1 MDIMIDKAKA
11 LAVLQ
16 SAKLKKYLI
25 RAVLV
30 FALIGVVGFL
40 ILPPVVKYFVLAKAS
55 EALHRTVDVKKIS
68 INPYALTMEV
78 EGLSIQ
84 EREGTETFA
93 SFDSLYVNLQSA
105 SIFRGGPV
113 VGEFRLVSPKVRIV
127 RLSDTRYNFSDLMDE
142 FMAQPKSEGPTP
154 AFSINNIQLTGGS
167 VEFDD
172 RPVEEKHLVSDIN
185 ISLPFV
191 SSLAYATDIFVEPSF
206 SATFNGSPLVIKG
219 KSKPFSE
226 TRESEMALDL
236 ADLELDRF
244 LDYSPIKLPI
254 KMLSGKL
261 DTKLSAVFRQE
272 KEKPATLEIS
282 GTLGIKDLNVKE
294 NSGASLL
301 SFKQLDISI
310 APSELLG
317 GRYAVERVALAS
329 PEVHARVSKE
339 GDINWIEFFRGELAK
354 AQTKET
360 LADDPAAVTKSSPAG
375 ISWSLGQATIS
386 GGAVHWLDESH
397 GEPFNAK
404 IDNIEI
410 DLRKLTS
417 RNENPAEVDLS
428 WRINAGEWLTVE
440 RFALKGGAID
450 LGKRQAVIA
459 EVETQGTRSLLKRN
473 KAGAI
478 DWLKPPSLRAVE
490 ASQQDAAEPWVLTI
504 NKYHGDDI
512 GLRFEDG
519 GVSPAVVQS
528 IENLNVDL
536 ENVTTV
542 PGQVTKVA
550 SSFKLNKKG
559 EVSVAGN
566 VRPFPLMADLRLDV
580 KGIELLPLQPYFS
593 EKLNI
598 EVKRGQVA
606 VSGDLQ
612 VRQEETAKA
621 AKTDEAPTLSGGFS
635 GHATIG
641 DFSAVDKLNSAD
653 FLRWKSFYF
662 GKIDAKSKPESLSI
676 GEIALSDFFAR
687 VIVTPEG
694 KLNLMQIVRQPD
706 TGVVAVVPD
715 AGAKPQSAEAKPEP
729 VPDGKAVAPVA
740 AASESKPMM
749 PIKIGKITLQGGTVR
764 FTDNF
769 VKPNYTANL
778 RKIGGGVTGLSSEP
792 GSIADLSLR
801 GSYDDVAPLGLTAK
815 INPLSAKP
823 YLDLQ
828 AEVKGIEMTSFSTY
842 SGKYAGYAIDKGK
855 LSVFVKYKIE
865 NDQLNAENRVFLDQ
879 LTFGNAVESPDAT
892 KLPVKLA
899 IALLQNSKGE
909 IDVNLPISGS
919 LNDPQFSVGGLVV
932 KVIVNLLVK
941 AVTAPFALIGSMFG
955 GGEELSNVE
964 FAPGRASI
972 NDEAQKR
979 LENLAKALVDRPAL
993 NLEIEGRVDPEN
1005 DPEGLKAA
1013 RIERKVRAV
1022 KRDDMT
1028 KGGAESESLS
1038 NIQVSDEEYPEL
1050 LERVYRAEKFP
1061 KPRNMVGMVKTLP
1074 VEEMEKLIL
1083 ANSTVGEEDLVDL
1096 GDRRAKA
1103 VRDWLI
1109 EHEVPVDRIFLRPT
1123 QLGAGEAKP
1132 GAEPDTKAAAARADF
1147 SLK

>member
-1 MDIMIDKAKA
+1 MIDKAKT
-11 LAVLQ
+11 LAVLK
-16 SAKLKKYLI
+16 SAKLKKYVL
-25 RAVLV
+25 RAVIAFV
-30 FALIGVVGFL
+30 LIGVLGFL
-40 ILPPVVKYFVLAKAS
+40 VLPPVVKYFALAKAS
-55 EALHRTVDVKKIS
+55 EALHRTVEVKKIH
-68 INPYALTMEV
+68 INPYALSLEV
-78 EGLSIQ
+78 EGLSIK
-84 EREGTETFA
+84 EPDGVETFA
-93 SFDSLYVNLQSA
+93 SFENLYVNLESA

-113 VGEFRLVSPKVRIV
+113 IGEFRLVAPKVRIA

-154 AFSINNIQLTGGS
+154 AFSVNNIQLTGGE
-167 VEFDD
+167 VVFDD
-172 RPVEEKHLVSDIN
+172 QPVDEKHVVSDIN
-185 ISLPFV
+185 LSLPFI
-191 SSLAYATDIFVEPSF
+191 SSLAYATEIFVEPAF

-219 KSKPFSE
+219 RSKPFSQSL
-226 TRESEMALDL
+226 ESEMTLDL

-261 DTKLSAVFRQE
+261 DTQLTAVFRQE
-272 KEKPATLEIS
+272 PEKAATLEVS
-282 GTLGIKDLNVKE
+282 GTLGIKGLNVKD

-301 SFKQLDISI
+301 SFKQLDVAI
-310 APSELLG
+310 APSDLLG
-317 GRYAVERVALAS
+317 GRYAVEKVTLAS
-329 PEVHARVSKE
+329 PEIHARVSKE

-354 AQTKET
+354 AAPVAA
-360 LADDPAAVTKSSPAG
+360 ADGGEKAASPAAAKAKV
-375 ISWSLGQATIS
+375 SWSLAQAKVS

-404 IDNIEI
+404 VDNIDI
-410 DLRKLTS
+410 DLRKLS
-417 RNENPAEVDLS
+417 NGDKPAEVDLS
-428 WRINAGEWLTVE
+428 WRIDAGEWLTVE
-440 RFALKGGAID
+440 RFAVKGGQID
-450 LGKRQAVIA
+450 LARREAVIP
-459 EVETQGTRSLLKRN
+459 EVETQGARSLIRRTRD
-473 KAGAI
+473 GAI
-478 DWLKPPSLRAVE
+478 DWIKPPTLRAVE
-490 ASQQDAAEPWVLTI
+490 ASQQDASAPWTLTI
-504 NKYHGDDI
+504 NKYHGEEI
-512 GLRFEDG
+512 GLRFEDA
-519 GVSPAVVQS
+519 GVSPAVTQS
-528 IENLNVDL
+528 IENLSLDL

-542 PGQVTKVA
+542 PGQATKVA
-550 SSFKLNKKG
+550 TNFKLNKKG
-559 EVSVAGN
+559 EVALSGTVQ
-566 VRPFPLMADLRLDV
+566 PFPLVADIKLDV
-580 KGIELLPLQPYFS
+580 KGLEILPFQPYFA
-593 EKLNI
+593 EKLN
-598 EVKRGQVA
+598 VDVTRGQVA

-612 VRQEETAKA
+612 LRQ
-621 AKTDEAPTLSGGFS
+621 DEATKAGEAPALAGGFA
-635 GHATIG
+635 GQATIG

-662 GKIDAKSKPESLSI
+662 GKIDAKLNPNSVSI

-706 TGVVAVVPD
+706 GEAVAVVPD
-715 AGAKPQSAEAKPEP
+715 A
-729 VPDGKAVAPVA
+729 A
-740 AASESKPMM
+740 AASKPESVAASPAPAVEGKAEVPVDNAAVSTPTM
-749 PIKIGKITLQGGTVR
+749 PVKIGKITLQGGAVR

-778 RKIGGGVTGLSSEP
+778 RKIGGSVTGLSTEP
-792 GSIADLSLR
+792 GSVADLALR
-801 GSYDDVAPLGLTAK
+801 GSYDDVAPLSLTAK

-879 LTFGNAVESPDAT
+879 LTFGDQVESPDAT

-919 LNDPQFSVGGLVV
+919 LNDPQFSIGGLVI

-941 AVTAPFALIGSMFG
+941 AVTSPFALIGSMFG

-964 FAPGRASI
+964 FAAGYATF
-972 NDEAQKR
+972 DAEAQKR
-979 LENLAKALVDRPAL
+979 LENLSKALIDRPAL
-993 NLEIEGRVDPEN
+993 KIEIEGRIDPEN
-1005 DPEGLKAA
+1005 DPEGLKHA
-1013 RIERKVRAV
+1013 RMERKVRAA
-1022 KRDDMT
+1022 KREDMT
-1028 KGGAESESLS
+1028 KAGIEVESLAS
-1038 NIQVSDEEYPEL
+1038 VQVSDEEYPGL

-1083 ANSTVGEEDLVDL
+1083 ANSTVDEEDLLNL

-1109 EHEVPVDRIFLRPT
+1109 EHQVESERIFLRPT
-1123 QLGAGEAKP
+1123 QPATSEAKP
-1132 GAEPDTKAAAARADF
+1132 DATQENKAKAARADF
-1147 SLK
+1147 SLR

>member
-84 EREGTETFA
+84 EREGSETFA

-282 GTLGIKDLNVKE
+282 GALGIKDLNVKE

-301 SFKQLDISI
+301 SFKQLDVSI

-417 RNENPAEVDLS
+417 HNENPAEVDLS

-450 LGKRQAVIA
+450 LGKRQALIA
-459 EVETQGTRSLLKRN
+459 EIETQGARSLLKRT
-473 KAGAI
+473 KEGAI

-490 ASQQDAAEPWVLTI
+490 ASQQDASDPWVLTV
-504 NKYHGDDI
+504 NKYHGEDI
-512 GLRFEDG
+512 GLRVEDG
-519 GVSPAVVQS
+519 AVSPAVVQS
-528 IENLNVDL
+528 IENLSVDL

-542 PGQVTKVA
+542 PGQVAKVA
-550 SSFKLNKKG
+550 SRFKLNKKG

-566 VRPFPLMADLRLDV
+566 VQPFPLTADLRLDL

-593 EKLNI
+593 EKLNV
-598 EVKRGQVA
+598 EVTRGQVA
-606 VSGDLQ
+606 LSGDLQ
-612 VRQEETAKA
+612 VRQEAA
-621 AKTDEAPTLSGGFS
+621 AKSDEAPVLTGGFS
-635 GHATIG
+635 GQATIG

-662 GKIDAKSKPESLSI
+662 GKIDAKLKPESISI

-715 AGAKPQSAEAKPEP
+715 AGAKPRPEEAKPAPAPE
-729 VPDGKAVAPVA
+729 GQAVAQVVSPR
-740 AASESKPMM
+740 ENKPTM

-778 RKIGGGVTGLSSEP
+778 RKIGGSVTGLSSEP

-801 GSYDDVAPLGLTAK
+801 GSYDDVAPLSLTAK

-828 AEVKGIEMTSFSTY
+828 AEVKGIELTSFSTY

-879 LTFGNAVESPDAT
+879 LTFGEPVESPDAT

-979 LENLAKALVDRPAL
+979 LENLAKALVDRPNL
-993 NLEIEGRVDPEN
+993 KLEIEGRVDPEG
-1005 DPEGLKAA
+1005 DPEGLKVA
-1013 RIERKVRAV
+1013 RIERKVRAM
-1022 KRDDMT
+1022 KREDMT
-1028 KGGAESESLS
+1028 KAGVESESLAK
-1038 NIQVSDEEYPEL
+1038 IQVSDEEYPEL

-1061 KPRNMVGMVKTLP
+1061 KPRNMVGLVKSLP
-1074 VEEMEKLIL
+1074 VTEMEKLIL
-1083 ANSTVGEEDLVDL
+1083 ANSTVDEEDLVDL

-1109 EHEVPVDRIFLRPT
+1109 EHEVSVDRIFLLPT
-1123 QLGAGEAKP
+1123 QLGIGEAKP
-1132 GAEPDTKAAAARADF
+1132 GKESDTKAKAARADF

>member
-1 MDIMIDKAKA
+1 MDIMIDKARV

-16 SAKLKKYLI
+16 SAKLKKYVL
-25 RAVLV
+25 RAVIA
-30 FALIGVVGFL
+30 FALIGVIGFL
-40 ILPPVVKYFVLAKAS
+40 VLPPVVKYFVLAKAS

-68 INPYALTMEV
+68 INPYALTLEV

-93 SFDSLYVNLQSA
+93 SFDSLYVNLESA

-113 VGEFRLVSPKVRIV
+113 VGELRLAGPKLRVV

-142 FMAQPKSEGPTP
+142 FMAQPKTDGPTP
-154 AFSINNIQLTGGS
+154 AFSINNIQMTGGS

-185 ISLPFV
+185 LSLPFV

-226 TRESEMALDL
+226 TLESEMALDL

-244 LDYSPIKLPI
+244 LDYSPIKFPI

-272 KEKPATLEIS
+272 KEKRATLEIS

-294 NSGASLL
+294 NGGASLL
-301 SFKQLDISI
+301 SFKQLGVSI
-310 APSELLG
+310 APSDLLG
-317 GRYAVERVALAS
+317 GRYEVERVSLVS
-329 PEVHARVSKE
+329 PELHARVSKD
-339 GDINWIEFFRGELAK
+339 GDINWIEFFRGELEK
-354 AQTKET
+354 AQTR
-360 LADDPAAVTKSSPAG
+360 DVVDGNQAAVTKSSSAK
-375 ISWSLGQATIS
+375 ISWSLGQARIS

-397 GEPFNAK
+397 GDPFNAK
-404 IDNIEI
+404 IDNIEV

-417 RNENPAEVDLS
+417 KSDKPAEVDLS
-428 WRINAGEWLTVE
+428 WRIDAGEWLTVE
-440 RFALKGGAID
+440 RFAVKGGEID

-459 EVETQGTRSLLKRN
+459 DVETQGARSLLKRT
-473 KAGAI
+473 KDGAI

-490 ASQQDAAEPWVLTI
+490 ASQQDASDPWVVTV
-504 NKYHGDDI
+504 NKYHGEDI

-559 EVSVAGN
+559 EVSVSGN
-566 VRPFPLMADLRLDV
+566 VQPFPLTADLRLDV

-598 EVKRGQVA
+598 EVTRGQVG

-612 VRQEETAKA
+612 MRQDETAKP
-621 AKTDEAPTLSGGFS
+621 DEAPALTGNFS
-635 GHATIG
+635 GQATIG

-662 GKIDAKSKPESLSI
+662 GKIDAKLKPDSLSI

-715 AGAKPQSAEAKPEP
+715 AGETPQPAEAKPAPAPE
-729 VPDGKAVAPVA
+729 GQAVAPVA
-740 AASESKPMM
+740 EGESKPTM

-778 RKIGGGVTGLSSEP
+778 RKIGGSVTGLSSEP

-801 GSYDDVAPLGLTAK
+801 GSYDDVAPLSLTAK

-879 LTFGNAVESPDAT
+879 LTFGDAVESPDAT

-964 FAPGRASI
+964 FAAGRASI

-993 NLEIEGRVDPEN
+993 KLEIEGRVDPEG

-1013 RIERKVRAV
+1013 RMERKVRAV
-1022 KRDDMT
+1022 KREDMT
-1028 KGGAESESLS
+1028 KAGVEAESLA
-1038 NIQVSDEEYPEL
+1038 NIQVSDEEYPDL

-1061 KPRNMVGMVKTLP
+1061 KPRNMVGLVKTLP

-1083 ANSTVGEEDLVDL
+1083 ANSTVDEEDLIDL

-1109 EHEVPVDRIFLRPT
+1109 EHEVSVERIFLRPT

-1132 GAEPDTKAAAARADF
+1132 GTETDTKAKAARADF

>member
-1 MDIMIDKAKA
+1 MDIMIDKARV

-16 SAKLKKYLI
+16 SAKLKKYVL
-25 RAVLV
+25 RAVIA
-30 FALIGVVGFL
+30 FALIGVIGFL
-40 ILPPVVKYFVLAKAS
+40 VLPPVVKYFVLAKAS

-68 INPYALTMEV
+68 INPYALTLEV

-93 SFDSLYVNLQSA
+93 SFDSLYVNLESA

-113 VGEFRLVSPKVRIV
+113 VGELRLAGPKLRVV

-142 FMAQPKSEGPTP
+142 FMAQPKTDGATP
-154 AFSINNIQLTGGS
+154 AFSINNIQMTGGS

-185 ISLPFV
+185 LSLPFV

-226 TRESEMALDL
+226 TLESEMALDL
-236 ADLELDRF
+236 ADLQLDRF
-244 LDYSPIKLPI
+244 LDYSPIKFPI

-294 NSGASLL
+294 NGGASLL
-301 SFKQLDISI
+301 SFKQLDVSI
-310 APSELLG
+310 APSDLLG
-317 GRYAVERVALAS
+317 GRYEVERVSLVS
-329 PEVHARVSKE
+329 PELHARVSKD

-354 AQTKET
+354 AQTKD
-360 LADDPAAVTKSSPAG
+360 AVDGNQAAVTKSSPAK
-375 ISWSLGQATIS
+375 ISWSLGQARIS

-397 GEPFNAK
+397 GDPFNAK
-404 IDNIEI
+404 IDNIEV

-417 RNENPAEVDLS
+417 KSDKPAEVDLS
-428 WRINAGEWLTVE
+428 WRIDAGEWLTVE
-440 RFALKGGAID
+440 RFAVKGGEID

-459 EVETQGTRSLLKRN
+459 DVETQGARSLLKRT
-473 KAGAI
+473 KDGAI

-490 ASQQDAAEPWVLTI
+490 ASQQDASDPWVVTV
-504 NKYHGDDI
+504 NKYHGEDI

-559 EVSVAGN
+559 EVTVSGSVQ
-566 VRPFPLMADLRLDV
+566 PFPLTADLRLDV

-598 EVKRGQVA
+598 EVTRGQVA

-612 VRQEETAKA
+612 MRQDETAKA
-621 AKTDEAPTLSGGFS
+621 DDAPALTGGFS
-635 GHATIG
+635 GQATIG

-662 GKIDAKSKPESLSI
+662 GKIDAKLKPDSLSI

-715 AGAKPQSAEAKPEP
+715 AGEKPQPAEAKPAPAPE
-729 VPDGKAVAPVA
+729 GQAVAPVA
-740 AASESKPMM
+740 EGESKPTM

-778 RKIGGGVTGLSSEP
+778 RKIGGSVTGLSSEP

-801 GSYDDVAPLGLTAK
+801 GSYDDVAPLSLTAK

-879 LTFGNAVESPDAT
+879 LTFGEPVESPDAT

-979 LENLAKALVDRPAL
+979 LENLTKALVDRPAL
-993 NLEIEGRVDPEN
+993 KLEIEGRVDPEG

-1013 RIERKVRAV
+1013 RMERKVRAV
-1022 KRDDMT
+1022 KREDMT
-1028 KGGAESESLS
+1028 KAGVETESLA
-1038 NIQVSDEEYPEL
+1038 NIQVSDEEYPDL

-1061 KPRNMVGMVKTLP
+1061 KPRNMVGLVKTLP

-1083 ANSTVGEEDLVDL
+1083 ANSTVDEEDLIDL

-1109 EHEVPVDRIFLRPT
+1109 EHEVSVERIFLRPT

-1132 GAEPDTKAAAARADF
+1132 GTETDTKAKAARADF